1 MAKAILFEEYHLTV
15 YVPHGMPKTRYVAI
29 RRTLTTP
36 RFLVELRRALLDVA
50 RRHPTLRN
58 VKLAITR

>member
-1 MAKAILFEEYHLTV
+1 MAKAILFEEYHLTI

-29 RRTLTTP
+29 RRTLNTL
-36 RFLVELRRALLDVA
+36 RFLAELRRALFDVV
-50 RRHPTLRN
+50 RHHPTLRN